1 MSANETA
8 GAPLEDALG
17 LASER
22 IEFGLNDADALQLER
37 AAATC
42 GMSVDALCGAICA
55 REVFNTSAR
64 DYRRGRRTDDSETH
78 ANAS

>member
-1 MSANETA
+1 MPSDATTVESFDLGPIVQVALNEA
-8 GAPLEDALG
+8 ELM
-17 LASER
+17 
-22 IEFGLNDADALQLER
+22 QLER

-64 DYRRGRRTDDSETH
+64 DYRRGRRTDDSEAH